1 MMLDLSLP
9 GLTAWSKIGKKP
21 AWAGL
26 RYFKPIWIG
35 SKEKK
40 MKKFCFLVLA
50 VGLAFSVIGCA
61 TTGAAPAERSTAPSL
76 GGVPDFVN
84 AAYRN
89 ASEDV
94 LIGIGTYKIG
104 NDMSRMGA
112 GMTFAQTRARV
123 DIARQLQSIVK
134 NMVTDH
140 FATSELDPSAQ
151 SSFQENITQA
161 LAKAELKGAK
171 VVESN
176 TQDGVLWVV
185 MEYSKSA
192 AASDFD
198 AAAATAKLA
207 VPAAVAFDA
216 LSRMDN
222 AFDKA
227 AGGGPVPVGD

>member
-1 MMLDLSLP
+1 
-9 GLTAWSKIGKKP
+9 
-21 AWAGL
+21 
-26 RYFKPIWIG
+26 
-35 SKEKK
+35 
-40 MKKFCFLVLA
+40 MKKFCFFVLA
-50 VGLAFSVIGCA
+50 VGLALSMIGCA
-61 TTGAAPAERSTAPSL
+61 TTGAATPAQKAQAPSL

-84 AAYRN
+84 EAYQN

-104 NDMSRMGA
+104 TDMSKMSA
-112 GMTFAQTRARV
+112 GMTFAQTRARA

-161 LAKAELKGAK
+161 LAKADLKGAK
-171 VVESN
+171 VVKSN

-185 MEYSKSA
+185 MDYSKSA

-198 AAAATAKLA
+198 AAAAAAKLA
-207 VPAAVAFDA
+207 VPAAIAFDA
-216 LSRMDN
+216 VSRMDN

>member
-1 MMLDLSLP
+1 
-9 GLTAWSKIGKKP
+9 
-21 AWAGL
+21 
-26 RYFKPIWIG
+26 
-35 SKEKK
+35 
-40 MKKFCFLVLA
+40 MKKFGFLVLA
-50 VGLAFSVIGCA
+50 AGLVLSMIGCG
-61 TTGAAPAERSTAPSL
+61 TTSGGGGGVPAQTTQAPVL

-84 AAYRN
+84 LAYQN

-94 LIGIGTYKIG
+94 LIGIGSYKIG
-104 NDMSRMGA
+104 TDMSKMSA
-112 GMTFAQTRARV
+112 AMTFAQTRARA

-151 SSFQENITQA
+151 ASFQENVTQA
-161 LAKAELKGAK
+161 LAKADLKGAK
-171 VVESN
+171 IVTSN
-176 TQDGVLWVV
+176 TDSNGLLWVV

-192 AASDFD
+192 AAGDFD
-198 AAAATAKLA
+198 AATAAAKLA
-207 VPAAVAFDA
+207 VPAAIAFDA

>member
-1 MMLDLSLP
+1 
-9 GLTAWSKIGKKP
+9 
-21 AWAGL
+21 
-26 RYFKPIWIG
+26 
-35 SKEKK
+35 
-40 MKKFCFLVLA
+40 MKKFCFFVLV
-50 VGLAFSVIGCA
+50 VGLMLSMVGCG
-61 TTGAAPAERSTAPSL
+61 TTGSGTSSTPATQGPSL

-84 AAYRN
+84 NAFQN

-94 LIGIGTYKIG
+94 LIGIGMYKIG
-104 NDMSRMGA
+104 NDMSKMSA
-112 GMTFAQTRARV
+112 GMTFAQTRARA

-161 LAKAELKGAK
+161 LAKAELRGAK
-171 VVESN
+171 VVVSN
-176 TQDGVLWVV
+176 TQDGILWVV

-198 AAAATAKLA
+198 AAAAAAKLA
-207 VPAAVAFDA
+207 VPAAIAFDA

-222 AFDKA
+222 AFDKDA
-227 AGGGPVPVGD
+227 AGGPVPVGD